1 MTRTD
6 APMAPLYAN
15 CPDCRTAPTHRT
27 RQRQMGRAFQ
37 PDWHQCCAQHV
48 PGAGR
53 ETILARATT
62 AQRATIER
70 LQAQFRAAG
79 GAHETEAL

>member
-1 MTRTD
+1 
-6 APMAPLYAN
+6 MAPLYSN

-27 RQRQMGRAFQ
+27 RQRQLGRSFQ

-48 PGAGR
+48 PGAGGAA
-53 ETILARATT
+53 ILARATPS
-62 AQRATIER
+62 QRAAIER
-70 LQAQFRAAG
+70 LQGHCRARG